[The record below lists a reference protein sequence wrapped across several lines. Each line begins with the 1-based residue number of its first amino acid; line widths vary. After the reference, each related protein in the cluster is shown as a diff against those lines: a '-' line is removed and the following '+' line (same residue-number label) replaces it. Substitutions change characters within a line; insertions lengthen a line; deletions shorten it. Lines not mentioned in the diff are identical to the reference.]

1 MHTDGPLRISYY
13 VERNYEMTVK
23 TMDLVRHYNIVRVLL
38 GDELKRDQFK
48 FIYNM
53 HEKVYLSALKDIY
66 LNPKQHTAVM

>member
-1 MHTDGPLRISYY
+1 MHRLGPLRMSYY

-23 TMDLVRHYNIVRVLL
+23 IMDLVRHFNVVKVLL

-53 HEKVYLSALKDIY
+53 HEKVYLSALKDVY
-66 LNPKQHTAVM
+66 LNPKQHTAVI